1 MLREGPG
8 HEETLDPENWDSI
21 RALMHQMIDDSIDHV
36 KSLRDQRPWTPVP
49 DQLKADLTEAAPRA
63 GLGAANVYQ
72 EFKEKVL
79 PYPMGTVHPK
89 FWAWY
94 MGSGSLMGMMA
105 EYLTALVNTNA
116 GAGNHIGQYLEDQ
129 VINWMI
135 NIIGYPD
142 TGSGLLTSGGSMAN
156 FVGLTVARNVK
167 AGFDI
172 RAEGLQ
178 GATHKIRV
186 YASTEVHNCNLKAIQ
201 MLGIGENNLVKIPV
215 TQDYT
220 IDLEA
225 LTQAIKKDQVA
236 GYHPLCVIASAGT
249 VNTGAI
255 DDLNAIADLCEQ
267 HNMWFHIDGAIGAIA
282 MLSDVVKPQLSGIE
296 RSDSVALD
304 LHKWMH
310 IPFEAGCILV
320 RNRKQHRDS
329 FVVSAEYLMENERGL
344 ASGKNWYSEYGLQ
357 LTRRMNSLKVWMSI
371 KEQGLDKYGRLITQ
385 NVKQANY
392 LASLIQSHDLLEL
405 MAPVGLDIVCYRFN
419 PGGMSEAELNAFNK
433 EILAELHERGLAIPS
448 YTTLQGRYCLRVAI
462 SNHRSVMSDFDELAR
477 DTVALGR
484 ELSTINPSS

>member
-1 MLREGPG
+1 M
-8 HEETLDPENWDSI
+8 
-21 RALMHQMIDDSIDHV
+21 
-36 KSLRDQRPWTPVP
+36 
-49 DQLKADLTEAAPRA
+49 
-63 GLGAANVYQ
+63 
-72 EFKEKVL
+72 
-79 PYPMGTVHPK
+79 
-89 FWAWY
+89 
-94 MGSGSLMGMMA
+94 
-105 EYLTALVNTNA
+105 
-116 GAGNHIGQYLEDQ
+116 
-129 VINWMI
+129 
-135 NIIGYPD
+135 
-142 TGSGLLTSGGSMAN
+142 
-156 FVGLTVARNVK
+156 K

-220 IDLEA
+220 FDLEA

-282 MLSDVVKPQLSGIE
+282 MLSDVVKPQLSGVE

-419 PGGMSEAELNAFNK
+419 PGGMSKAELNALNK

>member
-1 MLREGPG
+1 MLPQGTG

-21 RALMHQMIDDSIDHV
+21 RELMHQMIDDSIDHV

-49 DQLKADLTEAAPRA
+49 DQVKHDFDTDAPRA
-63 GLGAANVYQ
+63 GLGAASVYQ
-72 EFKEKVL
+72 EFKNKVL

-94 MGSGSLMGMMA
+94 MGNGSLMGMMA

-135 NIIGYPD
+135 DIIGYPD

-167 AGFDI
+167 AGYDI
-172 RAEGLQ
+172 RTEGLQ
-178 GATHKIRV
+178 GASYKLRV

-201 MLGIGENNLVKIPV
+201 MLGIGENNLVNIPV
-215 TQDYT
+215 NDDYT
-220 IDLEA
+220 INLEA
-225 LTQAIKKDQVA
+225 LIQAIEKDQA
-236 GYHPLCVIASAGT
+236 DGYHPLCVIGSAGT

-255 DDLNAIADLCEQ
+255 DDLHAIADLCER
-267 HNMWFHIDGAIGAIA
+267 HGMWFHIDGAIGAIA
-282 MLSDVVKPQLSGIE
+282 MLSEVVKPQLSGIE

-310 IPFEAGCILV
+310 IPFEAGCVLV
-320 RNRKQHRDS
+320 RDRKQHRDS

-385 NVKQANY
+385 NVHQANY
-392 LASLIQSHDLLEL
+392 LSTLVESHESLEL
-405 MAPVGLDIVCYRFN
+405 MAPVGLDIVCYRYN
-419 PGGMSEAELNAFNK
+419 PGDMSDTQLNALNK
-433 EILAELHERGLAIPS
+433 EILAEIHERGLAIPS
-448 YTTLQGRYCLRVAI
+448 YTTLKGCYCIRVAI
-462 SNHRSVMSDFDELAR
+462 SNHRSILSDFDELAR
-477 DTVALGR
+477 DTVTLGQ
-484 ELSTINPSS
+484 ELNEMIPLS

>member
-1 MLREGPG
+1 MLPEGTL

-21 RALMHQMIDDSIDHV
+21 RDLMHQMIDDSIDHV
-36 KSLRDQRPWTPVP
+36 KSLRDNRPWTPVP
-49 DQLKADLTEAAPRA
+49 DELKKDFTSAAPRA
-63 GLGAANVYQ
+63 GKGASTVYQ

-94 MGSGSLMGMMA
+94 MGNGSLMGMMA
-105 EYLTALVNTNA
+105 EYLTGLVNTNA

-135 NIIGYPD
+135 DIIGYPNS
-142 TGSGLLTSGGSMAN
+142 GSGLLTSGGSMAN
-156 FVGLTVARNVK
+156 FVGRTVARNSK
-167 AGFDI
+167 AGYDI

-178 GATHKIRV
+178 GASQTLRV
-186 YASTEVHNCNLKAIQ
+186 YASTEVHNCNFKATQ

-215 TQDYT
+215 EEDYT
-220 IDLEA
+220 INLDALRSAIEA
-225 LTQAIKKDQVA
+225 DKAA
-236 GYHPLCVIASAGT
+236 GHLPICVIASAGT

-255 DDLNAIADLCEQ
+255 DDLHAIADICEQ
-267 HNMWFHIDGAIGAIA
+267 HDMWFHIDGAIGSIA
-282 MLSDVVKPQLSGIE
+282 MLSEIVKPQLSGIE

-310 IPFEAGCILV
+310 IPFEAGCVLV
-320 RNRKQHRDS
+320 RDRKQHRDS
-329 FVVSAEYLMENERGL
+329 FVVSAAYLMENDRGL

-385 NVKQANY
+385 NVNQAQY
-392 LASLIQSHDLLEL
+392 LGKLIDSHHSLEL
-405 MAPVGLDIVCYRFN
+405 MAPVGLDIVCYRYN
-419 PGGMSEAELNAFNK
+419 PGGMSEGELNALNK

-448 YTTLQGRYCLRVAI
+448 YTTLRGRYCIRVAI
-462 SNHRSVMSDFDELAR
+462 ANHRSVMSDFDELAR
-477 DTVALGR
+477 DSVALGE
-484 ELSTINPSS
+484 ELNKSSA